1 MSQSIQDVSQTS
13 VTPTS
18 RQSRQSALFSSA
30 FALLCSIGMFSSA
43 VGAEELVVQAD
54 RWCPYNCIPG
64 TSAPGYVVEILQA
77 SLESSGT
84 KIRYQ
89 IVPWDR
95 TLIQV
100 RDGKAGAAI
109 AATQHEVDA
118 FGLIVGSE
126 SIGYS
131 SDCLY
136 VAASN
141 RMKFSKAE
149 DLDTLKRIG
158 LASGYTYSEE
168 INAWLDRP
176 ENKGKIFVQKGEGP
190 AEINAR
196 NLALG
201 RLDGVIE
208 DNHVMQQVI
217 GKFGLEH
224 ELVLAGCQQ
233 QTRIFVAFSPKLKNV
248 TSVVKRFDEGVG
260 RLRQSGQLAKILAKY
275 GLSDWK

>member
-1 MSQSIQDVSQTS
+1 MSQSIQDYPQASA
-13 VTPTS
+13 PAAN
-18 RQSRQSALFSSA
+18 RQPRQSALFSSV
-30 FALLCSIGMFSSA
+30 FALVCSIGMCSHA
-43 VGAEELVVQAD
+43 AGAEELVVQAD
-54 RWCPYNCIPG
+54 RWCPYNCMPG
-64 TSAPGYVVEILQA
+64 TTAPGYVVELLQA
-77 SLESSGT
+77 SLEPGGT

-109 AATQHEVDA
+109 AATQREVDA
-118 FGLIVGSE
+118 FGLIVGNE

-141 RMKFSKAE
+141 KMKFSKAE
-149 DLDTLKRIG
+149 DLDSLKRIG
-158 LASGYTYSEE
+158 LASGYTYSED
-168 INAWLDRP
+168 ISAWLERP
-176 ENKGKIFVQKGEGP
+176 ENKGKVFVQKGEGP

-217 GKFGLEH
+217 RKFGLEH

-248 TSVVKRFDEGVG
+248 TSLVKRFDEAVG